1 MEDETESSTDT
12 SLHEMSRNET
22 KSLKLD
28 QKAVVNLRKLSPSEY
43 LIAEDFEFEDDGD
56 KTAKGDL
63 ESSYPNL
70 SQGIIEDIFSPNQPQ
85 LVDEL
90 CKVLEDLVNI
100 DFNDIET
107 PNDIGEADDLEATFT
122 LENMELD
129 IEDNI
134 DTSILFLNA
143 NESAESDIVKINLKE
158 DEIIETSDKFVTV
171 EEETDKASEA
181 LDSEAI
187 EVPTSSDKTVNLDKE
202 ENNENALDEDEEQN
216 NVSSSSSVNLLID
229 NTLENLLQDSDEE
242 PDISLLEESPS
253 SSILEDS
260 LFDGS
265 ITESDDSLLEDTIR
279 EPLLESTS
287 ITLEEESSELITD
300 QSINET
306 KDHDSQFK
314 VDFDSNTNSN

>member
-1 MEDETESSTDT
+1 
-12 SLHEMSRNET
+12 
-22 KSLKLD
+22 
-28 QKAVVNLRKLSPSEY
+28 
-43 LIAEDFEFEDDGD
+43 
-56 KTAKGDL
+56 
-63 ESSYPNL
+63 
-70 SQGIIEDIFSPNQPQ
+70 
-85 LVDEL
+85 
-90 CKVLEDLVNI
+90 
-100 DFNDIET
+100 
-107 PNDIGEADDLEATFT
+107 
-122 LENMELD
+122 MELD
-129 IEDNI
+129 NEDNI
-134 DTSILFLNA
+134 DTSILILND
-143 NESAESDIVKINLKE
+143 NEPAESDIVKINLKD
-158 DEIIETSDKFVTV
+158 DERIETSEKLVTV
-171 EEETDKASEA
+171 EEESVKASEA

>member
-1 MEDETESSTDT
+1 M
-12 SLHEMSRNET
+12 
-22 KSLKLD
+22 
-28 QKAVVNLRKLSPSEY
+28 
-43 LIAEDFEFEDDGD
+43 
-56 KTAKGDL
+56 
-63 ESSYPNL
+63 
-70 SQGIIEDIFSPNQPQ
+70 
-85 LVDEL
+85 
-90 CKVLEDLVNI
+90 
-100 DFNDIET
+100 
-107 PNDIGEADDLEATFT
+107 
-122 LENMELD
+122 
-129 IEDNI
+129 
-134 DTSILFLNA
+134 
-143 NESAESDIVKINLKE
+143 KINLKE

-187 EVPTSSDKTVNLDKE
+187 EVPTGSDKTVNLEKE
-202 ENNENALDEDEEQN
+202 DNNENALDEDEEQN